1 MNNWVTTSK
10 DKINTVNATCL
21 RLKIDASTLTDLQ
34 CSTPGP
40 KDSVTAFVTSI
51 RGGLTSMNSLLSAMN
66 FNSIQKDADSNV
78 ANVNEKLHLAM
89 VIILAVAL
97 CCAGMTMIISLLQAS
112 YRGEPGCISRCFV
125 RSITTIMIITI
136 FIVWILSAIL
146 LLISSAMADFC
157 VNPVNNIINL
167 SGITDTTSKYFLQ
180 CNYVVP
186 PPAWPFQAATD
197 NIETAV
203 NSAVTLVNT
212 SKNCYA
218 ALPSCNAA
226 CVQMKTDL
234 DTTTTHFIE
243 LKSRLISGDG
253 FFAQFQCKA
262 VNGLFQVAQIYCLSH
277 ISHIFHSAR
286 YSNPAFA
293 GRLEYALRQWL
304 RCNCLELRS
313 VDSLL
318 GHVSMCGVYQTQDA
332 GA

>member
-1 MNNWVTTSK
+1 
-10 DKINTVNATCL
+10 
-21 RLKIDASTLTDLQ
+21 
-34 CSTPGP
+34 
-40 KDSVTAFVTSI
+40 
-51 RGGLTSMNSLLSAMN
+51 MNSLLSAMN

-146 LLISSAMADFC
+146 LLFSSLMADFC
-157 VNPVNNIINL
+157 VNPTNNIINVTKI
-167 SGITDTTSKYFLQ
+167 SDTTALYFLQ

-186 PPAWPFQAATD
+186 APAWPFQTAT
-197 NIETAV
+197 NSIETAV
-203 NSAVTLVNT
+203 DSAITLVNT

-218 ALPSCNAA
+218 ALSTCNTA

-234 DTTTTHFIE
+234 DTTITHFIE
-243 LKSRLISGDG
+243 LKGRLISQDG

-262 VNGLFQVAQIYCLSH
+262 VNGLFQVLLKYIAY
-277 ISHIFHSAR
+277 HIFLTYFIMPDILTLPSQAVLNTFCGSGFDAIASSYEVLLAFSVMLVCAEFIKRKMPAKGGKGEGNAPEYSEGKAPEYSEGTEMAR
-286 YSNPAFA
+286 
-293 GRLEYALRQWL
+293 
-304 RCNCLELRS
+304 
-313 VDSLL
+313 V
-318 GHVSMCGVYQTQDA
+318 
-332 GA
+332 